1 MLLAAAGETGP
12 YVLVPHSYGGLIA
25 SLYAHTHPDEVAGLV
40 MVDAAGEGIKQ
51 VANAENLAGFDAS
64 NKISTP
70 TAPEAVELLD
80 AIEKINAAPA
90 MPDRPA
96 VVLSADKPSQPAAP
110 DAKGATAGGPTI
122 TFANWLAAQDLLAA
136 SLNAE
141 HVTKTRSGH
150 NIYLYEPQ
158 LVVDAV
164 REVVGE
170 ARNHDALRPRKG
182 LVGIGDGRKMYFQ
195 CRGRGWPTV
204 VLIAGGFEAGW
215 MWTYSLAPDDPI
227 FDEPDDAF
235 SAGRGNPMKLDSAV
249 FPTVAKFTRV
259 CLYDRPNT
267 TWGKNI
273 IEERAGQLS
282 TPTRQPH
289 LLGDDVAD
297 LHALLMAAGDL
308 GPYVLVG
315 HSYGGMIA
323 ELFARR
329 YPKDVVGEI
338 LIDVTSVYLRETL
351 TPEEYG
357 ELLASARVPPAEGM
371 EALDLGNAI
380 DVILAAPLGPQVPA
394 VVLAARKGPRRCYP
408 PARPSCWRRK
418 PGWRRNLGRSSSRT
432 PMPATTSTLS
442 ARNR

>member
-96 VVLSADKPSQPAAP
+96 VVLSADKPSRPAVP
-110 DAKGATAGGPTI
+110 LDAKGATAGGPTI

-170 ARNHDALRPRKG
+170 RRNHDALRPRKG
-182 LVGIGDGRKMYFQ
+182 LVA
-195 CRGRGWPTV
+195 RGSTAARCTSSV
-204 VLIAGGFEAGW
+204 VAGGMANRRAHRW
-215 MWTYSLAPDDPI
+215 RVRS
-227 FDEPDDAF
+227 
-235 SAGRGNPMKLDSAV
+235 RLDV
-249 FPTVAKFTRV
+249 
-259 CLYDRPNT
+259 D
-267 TWGKNI
+267 
-273 IEERAGQLS
+273 
-282 TPTRQPH
+282 
-289 LLGDDVAD
+289 
-297 LHALLMAAGDL
+297 
-308 GPYVLVG
+308 
-315 HSYGGMIA
+315 
-323 ELFARR
+323 LFAGAQPLPSSTNR
-329 YPKDVVGEI
+329 
-338 LIDVTSVYLRETL
+338 T
-351 TPEEYG
+351 TP
-357 ELLASARVPPAEGM
+357 SPPGAGT
-371 EALDLGNAI
+371 
-380 DVILAAPLGPQVPA
+380 
-394 VVLAARKGPRRCYP
+394 R
-408 PARPSCWRRK
+408 
-418 PGWRRNLGRSSSRT
+418 
-432 PMPATTSTLS
+432 
-442 ARNR
+442 